1 MVEVGAGIAD
11 DVDHVS
17 VSGKPAVG
25 KRCAA
30 DVVRAGPN
38 QDRPVPADGDDDAVG
53 PVMAL
58 AADVGGTH
66 ADEVLRTRNVEGVG
80 RRGLDQ
86 PEVALVADGK
96 VPADALP
103 VVIGGRL
110 ALSRQLDSRADEVV
124 DLQRLA
130 LVKLDCGV
138 ERVVAVLEDEEGVM
152 AVDLVVI
159 GVADGRG
166 EADKASVERTAEERF
181 DFLGKAKLWYV
192 VSAEPGAKLFLGFKN
207 DVASSDFY
215 SACQDGSV
223 EGLLNVVEPSAGD
236 HFFISPGTVHCAGK
250 GLEIAEISESS
261 PLDFRLFDWGRK
273 GELDPFDAE
282 LSLEEAFDFIDY
294 RAWKPADALAVRDD
308 KGSLRLTDNKEFTA
322 AEIRLSEV
330 LHVSCSDFGS
340 FIAYLCISGEA
351 SIQIPADPESGRKD
365 LETYLLKKYSNTI
378 WILQPKNWSN
388 IVRRRISFLTL
399 LT

>member
-1 MVEVGAGIAD
+1 MEDEKKLYPFKIAPLDDASGQTTLLADLGFPDSLVRNGWLSTNTISEIMDMYMDRVVGD
-11 DVDHVS
+11 DVFAYY
-17 VSGKPAVG
+17 G
-25 KRCAA
+25 R
-30 DVVRAGPN
+30 
-38 QDRPVPADGDDDAVG
+38 QFPVLLRRLHCEARTPLMVHPDD
-53 PVMAL
+53 
-58 AADVGGTH
+58 
-66 ADEVLRTRNVEGVG
+66 
-80 RRGLDQ
+80 
-86 PEVALVADGK
+86 
-96 VPADALP
+96 
-103 VVIGGRL
+103 
-110 ALSRQLDSRADEVV
+110 
-124 DLQRLA
+124 
-130 LVKLDCGV
+130 
-138 ERVVAVLEDEEGVM
+138 
-152 AVDLVVI
+152 
-159 GVADGRG
+159 
-166 EADKASVERTAEERF
+166 RTAEERF

-236 HFFISPGTVHCAGK
+236 HFFIAPGTVHCAGK

-322 AEIRLSEV
+322 AEIRLSEA

-365 LETYLLKKYSNTI
+365 LETYVMGRDEV
-378 WILQPKNWSN
+378 ILVPAE
-388 IVRRRISFLTL
+388 VTDFFLVPRASDTVIL
-399 LT
+399 ETVMSPRSEEDSYGGKASEEEVADDGFDTADQAAAAKLFS